1 MACSLLINDAHALC
15 FHQRKR
21 AYRVTNYIQ
30 FLVWKKRT
38 RKIVR
43 VPERLY
49 HLLLIHFYQSRY
61 DYAVCTHLKVYP
73 TSLSLSREVYPI
85 LRISHF
91 SEKYQ
96 QDNEAVSCHI
106 MCGKFPYGKKER
118 EVGYTF
124 LDRSLKSV
132 YS

>member
-1 MACSLLINDAHALC
+1 MACSLLINAAHALC

-49 HLLLIHFYQSRY
+49 HLVLIHFYQPRY
-61 DYAVCTHLKVYP
+61 DYAVCTQFKVYP
-73 TSLSLSREVYPI
+73 KSLGLSRDYI
-85 LRISHF
+85 RIQTS
-91 SEKYQ
+91 SKNYIPLKL
-96 QDNEAVSCHI
+96 AICS
-106 MCGKFPYGKKER
+106 GER
-118 EVGYTF
+118 E
-124 LDRSLKSV
+124 RKSV
-132 YS
+132 ERGPGRVAPHSFSPLGVGNTGDDF

>member
-1 MACSLLINDAHALC
+1 MACSLLINAAHALC

-21 AYRVTNYIQ
+21 AYHVTNYIQ

-43 VPERLY
+43 VSERLY

-61 DYAVCTHLKVYP
+61 DYAVCTYLKLYP
-73 TSLSLSREVYPI
+73 TSLSLLMEVYQI
-85 LRISHF
+85 LHISNF

-96 QDNEAVSCHI
+96 HDNESVSC
-106 MCGKFPYGKKER
+106 
-118 EVGYTF
+118 
-124 LDRSLKSV
+124 
-132 YS
+132 